1 MLLVAS
7 AIVATFAARPTLAA
21 DDARNQATIRSCI
34 LAAAD
39 AYRQPPAVLVILL
52 NVEGGSLGAVSQN
65 TNGTVDIGPMQ
76 VNQIWMPDVAAHWRT
91 TERAAF
97 LALRDNFCANVE
109 AGALD
114 SAPGPRRGATAISGR
129 VSATTT
135 PMTRGIKRPI
145 CRAVLKQVLRLRAS
159 WIGNAASHPAS
170 HKRRH
175 CPPIRHRAGGRLQTC
190 APQPHPRASWPSN
203 DDNAGFYLIVILVGV
218 CLGAYL
224 LWMNYHGTISAAV
237 MAVMHREI
245 LLIDHFT
252 HRFDV
257 ADRQMAAADPNG
269 VTLRDLYGI
278 AQAVGMFFRIPATV
292 FIVLL
297 AAICTVRAA
306 PSRYKRG
313 FDLDALIRE
322 QALAFRSTAA
332 FVRRHLRLV
341 PPPAGAP
348 RPADYALT
356 AEEWIDRFARNRHGA
371 FDEGAARA
379 ALAAQLGARWKGP
392 QDAAPVVRCLFAAFA
407 LHLAQRREEALDLL
421 GDASAALAGQD
432 EAPAVRAGSGARP
445 ARLHPGQGRRSDR
458 RSERSGRGPRGDG
471 PACLRDNRDDDVA
484 QRCAPACRCPG
495 AGPVRLAQAGG
506 SIALVRAAF
515 PWLRD

>member
-1 MLLVAS
+1 M
-7 AIVATFAARPTLAA
+7 R
-21 DDARNQATIRSCI
+21 
-34 LAAAD
+34 
-39 AYRQPPAVLVILL
+39 
-52 NVEGGSLGAVSQN
+52 
-65 TNGTVDIGPMQ
+65 
-76 VNQIWMPDVAAHWRT
+76 
-91 TERAAF
+91 
-97 LALRDNFCANVE
+97 
-109 AGALD
+109 
-114 SAPGPRRGATAISGR
+114 
-129 VSATTT
+129 
-135 PMTRGIKRPI
+135 
-145 CRAVLKQVLRLRAS
+145 
-159 WIGNAASHPAS
+159 
-170 HKRRH
+170 
-175 CPPIRHRAGGRLQTC
+175 
-190 APQPHPRASWPSN
+190 PQPHPRPSWPSN
-203 DDNAGFYLIVILVGV
+203 DDTAGFNLIVILVGV

-224 LWMNYHGTISAAV
+224 LWTSYHGTISAAV

-313 FDLDALIRE
+313 FDFDALIRE

-421 GDASAALAGQD
+421 GDSSAAW
-432 EAPAVRAGSGARP
+432 P
-445 ARLHPGQGRRSDR
+445 ARMRPSSPGRIRRSPCPPPSWP
-458 RSERSGRGPRGDG
+458 RST
-471 PACLRDNRDDDVA
+471 L
-484 QRCAPACRCPG
+484 
-495 AGPVRLAQAGG
+495 
-506 SIALVRAAF
+506 
-515 PWLRD
+515 

>member
-1 MLLVAS
+1 M
-7 AIVATFAARPTLAA
+7 R
-21 DDARNQATIRSCI
+21 
-34 LAAAD
+34 
-39 AYRQPPAVLVILL
+39 
-52 NVEGGSLGAVSQN
+52 
-65 TNGTVDIGPMQ
+65 
-76 VNQIWMPDVAAHWRT
+76 
-91 TERAAF
+91 
-97 LALRDNFCANVE
+97 
-109 AGALD
+109 
-114 SAPGPRRGATAISGR
+114 
-129 VSATTT
+129 
-135 PMTRGIKRPI
+135 
-145 CRAVLKQVLRLRAS
+145 
-159 WIGNAASHPAS
+159 
-170 HKRRH
+170 
-175 CPPIRHRAGGRLQTC
+175 
-190 APQPHPRASWPSN
+190 PQPHPRPSWPSN
-203 DDNAGFYLIVILVGV
+203 DDTAGFNLIVILVGV

-224 LWMNYHGTISAAV
+224 LWTNYHGTISAAV

-257 ADRQMAAADPNG
+257 ADQQMAAADPNG

-371 FDEGAARA
+371 FDESAARA

-432 EAPAVRAGSGARP
+432 EAQPSGPDQALALPASILAKADALIADPKGLVEARAVTARHAYATTAMMTLLNA
-445 ARLHPGQGRRSDR
+445 ARLHAGV
-458 RSERSGRGPRGDG
+458 
-471 PACLRDNRDDDVA
+471 L
-484 QRCAPACRCPG
+484 APAQFAWLKLVDRSLWYALHSLGYETEGFGRYLHPNPRVEALGARDHWAVELVAGAPVVAPSLERAIEALRRRQPG
-495 AGPVRLAQAGG
+495 AAAGG
-506 SIALVRAAF
+506 GVSPLTPGPDQSQARTEQVQT
-515 PWLRD
+515 